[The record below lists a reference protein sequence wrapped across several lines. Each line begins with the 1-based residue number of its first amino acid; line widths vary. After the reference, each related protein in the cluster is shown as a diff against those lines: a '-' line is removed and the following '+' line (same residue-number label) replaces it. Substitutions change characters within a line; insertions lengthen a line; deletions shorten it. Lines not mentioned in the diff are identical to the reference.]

1 MRRPL
6 LKSRQRAGRSSAK
19 KQRYRR
25 QHSRQGQKE
34 RQGGGGRPKRSASNF
49 LYPQA
54 HPAEEDE
61 SAETQLYAHCNPHAA
76 QPIGVYEQG
85 SQR

>member
-6 LKSRQRAGRSSAK
+6 LKSRRRAGRSSAK
-19 KQRYRR
+19 RQCYRW

-34 RQGGGGRPKRSASNF
+34 QQGGGGRQQRSASNF

-61 SAETQLYAHCNPHAA
+61 SAETQLYAHRNPHAA